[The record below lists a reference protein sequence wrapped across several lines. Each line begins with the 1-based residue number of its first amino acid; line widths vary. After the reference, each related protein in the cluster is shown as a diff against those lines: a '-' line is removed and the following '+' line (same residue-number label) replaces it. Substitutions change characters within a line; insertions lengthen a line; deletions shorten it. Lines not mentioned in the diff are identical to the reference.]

1 MDRLRN
7 REKFIKK
14 KIKMGKFTATTR
26 NVLKSEKYTAVR
38 FTNFV
43 YFCITQK
50 NRYLVLRKGHHFL
63 KYTKFPNFIKVIMLQ
78 SY

>member
-7 REKFIKK
+7 REKFGK
-14 KIKMGKFTATTR
+14 KIKMGKFTVTTR

-50 NRYLVLRKGHHFL
+50 NPYLEKGIIF
-63 KYTKFPNFIKVIMLQ
+63 
-78 SY
+78 